1 MHLLLGRLLSNQR
14 SLLYLGRLL
23 LPRLLLWLELLN
35 RIWSS
40 NDRLR
45 QRWLLLVHMSRGRC
59 LLGELL

>member
-1 MHLLLGRLLSNQR
+1 MLLGRLLSYQR
-14 SLLYLGRLL
+14 SLLYLCRLL
-23 LPRLLLWLELLN
+23 LQRLLLWLKLLM

-59 LLGELL
+59 LLVVLL

>member
-1 MHLLLGRLLSNQR
+1 MHLLLGRLLSYQR
-14 SLLYLGRLL
+14 SLLYLCRLL
-23 LPRLLLWLELLN
+23 LQRLLLWLKLLM

-59 LLGELL
+59 LLVVLL